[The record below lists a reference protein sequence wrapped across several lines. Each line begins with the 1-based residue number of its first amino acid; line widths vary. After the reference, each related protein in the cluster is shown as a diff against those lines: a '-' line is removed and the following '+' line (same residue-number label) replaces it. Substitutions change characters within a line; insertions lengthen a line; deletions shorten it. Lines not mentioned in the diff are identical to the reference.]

1 MSLGSISSIF
11 PDKPSINTNGSV
23 PALEKVP
30 VPRIL
35 TVAPVPGRPEVCKT
49 LSPGAKPANACAVLI
64 TGLLAKSS
72 ADMEDTAPVRFTFFC
87 VP

>member
-1 MSLGSISSIF
+1 ML
-11 PDKPSINTNGSV
+11 PH
-23 PALEKVP
+23 
-30 VPRIL
+30 
-35 TVAPVPGRPEVCKT
+35 CKT

-72 ADMEDTAPVRFTFFC
+72 AYMEDTAPVRFTFFC